1 MQSNKNHKI
10 NNMKTKITSLL
21 GASIIASTS
30 LAQVSPVISSWLRNT
45 TGITGRHYVSGN
57 STPINDSYLAN
68 VQSVKYSTNFVYV
81 SCTGIPSYV
90 IGPYLDGNPNQGG
103 DNANIYKIPLVPVS
117 AAVKLPD
124 VALKS
129 PLTCNL

>member
-1 MQSNKNHKI
+1 
-10 NNMKTKITSLL
+10 MKTKITSLL

-30 LAQVSPVISSWLRNT
+30 LAQVSPLISSWLRNT

-81 SCTGIPSYV
+81 
-90 IGPYLDGNPNQGG
+90 
-103 DNANIYKIPLVPVS
+103 
-117 AAVKLPD
+117 AAVG
-124 VALKS
+124 V
-129 PLTCNL
+129 